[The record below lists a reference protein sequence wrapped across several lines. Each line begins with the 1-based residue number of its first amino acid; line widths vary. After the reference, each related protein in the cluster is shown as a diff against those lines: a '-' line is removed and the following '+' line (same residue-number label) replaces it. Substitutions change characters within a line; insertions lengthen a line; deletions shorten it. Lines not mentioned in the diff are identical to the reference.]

1 MKSIFKKGDKKVYIH
16 KVSEQDVA
24 AFHGETVHPVY
35 ATFALAR
42 DMEWSGRLF
51 VLDMLEDDEQ
61 GIGTFIN
68 IDHKSPAFVN
78 EEAQITAIIEEI
90 NGHEIIC
97 NVEVTVASRVIAKGS
112 TGQKILKKEKL
123 ERLFNSIKNG

>member
-1 MKSIFKKGDKKVYIH
+1 MKSIFKKGDKKVYLH
-16 KVSEQDVA
+16 KVSEQDIA

-61 GIGTFIN
+61 GIGTFIE

-78 EEAQITAIIEEI
+78 DDAHITATIEQI
-90 NGHEIIC
+90 NAHEIIC
-97 NVEVTVASRVIAKGS
+97 SVEATVGSRVIAQGR

-123 ERLFNSIKNG
+123 ERLFNTVKNG

>member
-1 MKSIFKKGDKKVYIH
+1 MKNIFKKGDRKKYLH
-16 KVSEQDVA
+16 RVSENDIA

-51 VLDMLEDDEQ
+51 VLEMLEDDEQ
-61 GIGTFIN
+61 GIGTFIE

-78 EEAQITAIIEEI
+78 EEVQIEATIEAID
-90 NGHEIIC
+90 GHEIVC
-97 NVEVTVASRVIAKGS
+97 QVKVTIDTRLVAVGR

-123 ERLFNSIKNG
+123 ERIFNKIKNG

>member
-1 MKSIFKKGDKKVYIH
+1 MKSIFKKSDKKVYLH
-16 KVSEQDVA
+16 KVSEQDIA

-61 GIGTFIN
+61 GIGTFIE

-78 EEAQITAIIEEI
+78 EEAHITANIEQI
-90 NGHEIIC
+90 NAHEIIC
-97 NVEVTVASRVIAKGS
+97 SVEVTVGSRVIARGR
-112 TGQKILKKEKL
+112 TGQKIMKKEKL
-123 ERLFNSIKNG
+123 ERLFNTVKNG

>member
-1 MKSIFKKGDKKVYIH
+1 MKDIFKKGDQKIYHHLIN
-16 KVSEQDVA
+16 ETDIA

-51 VLDMLEDDEQ
+51 VLEMLEDDEQ
-61 GIGTFIN
+61 GIGTFIE
-68 IDHKSPAFVN
+68 IDHKSPAFVS
-78 EEAQITAIIEEI
+78 EEAQIEATIEAI
-90 NGHEIIC
+90 NAHEIIC
-97 NVEVTVASRVIAKGS
+97 QVKVTVGLRLIATGR

-123 ERLFNSIKNG
+123 EQIFNKIKNG